1 MEHIRPDLV
10 FFDREKRE
18 CTIVDFSVPW
28 DKNVQKK
35 EQEKIDSYVPLAKD
49 ITKVQKMP
57 AKVIPIVIGGM
68 GTVSPNLLGNLKKLG
83 IPDVIGSMQ
92 ATAITGTYNILR
104 KVLNQ
109 ETH

>member
-1 MEHIRPDLV
+1 M
-10 FFDREKRE
+10 
-18 CTIVDFSVPW
+18 S
-28 DKNVQKK
+28 
-35 EQEKIDSYVPLAKD
+35 
-49 ITKVQKMP
+49 

-68 GTVSPNLLGNLKKLG
+68 GTVSPNLIGHLKKLG

-92 ATAITGTYNILR
+92 STAIIGTYNILR